1 MAKFIKFKVANGNAL
16 ATGGDYS
23 RDVLVNVDDIE
34 NVADTVAGGV
44 YSVIVTLKGL
54 VGVTAAGGGQA
65 VYTVPATTVPAFVE
79 GLENFSG
86 DQAAYTVPAYTVPA
100 IPADAVGTV
109 GGRIITLRVS
119 TSPTAAVNPAAITV
133 AQNMPSQSIVRA
145 LTANPGGV
153 AASAQLSRDGAG
165 LAANAQMFWASAAFT
180 SDVTL

>member
-1 MAKFIKFKVANGNAL
+1 MAKFIKFKVANGNAPG
-16 ATGGDYS
+16 AGGDYS

-34 NVADTVAGGV
+34 NVADVVAGGV

-65 VYTVPATTVPAFVE
+65 AYTVPAFVE

-86 DQAAYTVPAYTVPA
+86 DQAAYTVPA

-109 GGRIITLRVS
+109 GGRIITLIVS

>member
-65 VYTVPATTVPAFVE
+65 AYTVPAVVT
-79 GLENFSG
+79 G
-86 DQAAYTVPAYTVPA
+86 DQDAYTVPA

-109 GGRIITLRVS
+109 GGRIITLVLS
-119 TSPTAAVNPAAITV
+119 TSPTAAINPAAITV